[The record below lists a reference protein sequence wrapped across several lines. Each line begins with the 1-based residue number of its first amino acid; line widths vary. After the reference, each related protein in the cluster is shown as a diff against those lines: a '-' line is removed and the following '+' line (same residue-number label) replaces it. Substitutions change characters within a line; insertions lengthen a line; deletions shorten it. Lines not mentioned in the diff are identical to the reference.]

1 MENEFDVVLN
11 FVNDKEEEDGIL
23 SNILNDKQENK
34 DKKY

>member
-23 SNILNDKQENK
+23 SNILNYKQENK
-34 DKKY
+34 DKKS